1 MNTPGAASLQVTR
14 FLCTAVFVL
23 IAGLFPTA
31 AEAMPAASASSLP
44 VAEAASAENR
54 TNGKIFGFDPV
65 DGPYTCSGTALA
77 TPSGSIVLTAGHCV
91 VEGGRWS
98 RDIRFVPAYDHGTEP
113 YGSFVAERVYT
124 MPQWRHSEN
133 PDFDVAAIRVR
144 PNELGTLGEAVG
156 GREWTT
162 GRSRRSR
169 FEIFGY
175 PAAGLRGQSLRACL
189 TRGLGSDP
197 LTNRLGGPPTVP
209 GLCDMAGGASGGAW
223 IVGGRYVDGVT
234 SYGYEHEHTHLYSSY
249 FGAAVGRFLASLP

>member
-1 MNTPGAASLQVTR
+1 MNRRVNTPGAASLQVTR
-14 FLCTAVFVL
+14 FLYAAAFVL
-23 IAGLFPTA
+23 SACLFPA
-31 AEAMPAASASSLP
+31 AADAAPVAGASSLP

-77 TPSGSIVLTAGHCV
+77 TPGGSIVLTAGHCV
-91 VEGGRWS
+91 FEGSRWG
-98 RDIRFVPAYDHGTEP
+98 RDIRFVPAYDHGAHP
-113 YGSFVAERVYT
+113 YGSYVAEHVYT
-124 MPQWRHSEN
+124 MSQWRHSEN

-197 LTNRLGGPPTVP
+197 LTNRLAGPPT
-209 GLCDMAGGASGGAW
+209 
-223 IVGGRYVDGVT
+223 
-234 SYGYEHEHTHLYSSY
+234 
-249 FGAAVGRFLASLP
+249 